1 MNAEVSFIQRKAPT
15 AVLLF
20 FLFGFLTG
28 SVPAATN
35 ALVGWSESALHE
47 TDGVDVSVYALAP
60 PYSTIRAQLISAGL
74 LVTNASGI
82 TVTYQAIADASGS
95 INTTSQGK
103 GNFYQYAKAL
113 YGAALMPDQ
122 GLAGFGMPGLANLPQ
137 MMTFDPAQKWFSAV
151 GIPVT
156 PYDDKGHKNYYPM
169 MRLIARDSA
178 SNILAT
184 TDIVLPV
191 SDEMDCQACHA
202 SGSQTAARPPEG
214 WVWDLDPVRDYKLNV
229 LRSHDD
235 HFLGTAIYAAAL
247 AQAGYDAGGLF
258 VSATKDGQPVLCIK
272 CHVSN
277 ALPGP
282 GVTNVLPLT
291 QIMHTKHAYISDPLS
306 GRPLSSLTNS
316 AACVLCHSAPEN
328 RRVRGVHH
336 NAVNP
341 DGTLALQCQ
350 SCHGSISAI
359 GAAGRQGWL
368 DLPNC
373 QSCHTGTATSN
384 NGSLRFTSAFD
395 TNGLPRQAVN
405 MTFATQSNTPSA
417 GLSTYRFSQDHGG
430 LKCAAC
436 HGPSHA
442 ELLSSQA
449 NDNIQSEQLQSPTGG
464 GMLTAC
470 MDCHLSTFTNRTG
483 GPHGMHP
490 VDAQWAAGHD
500 TGNRSQCQACHGPG
514 PTPGSQYRG
523 TVLSW
528 AQANRS
534 YGEVGAQFWPG
545 FQIGCYNCHAGPD
558 GTNIPNTNVPPVVV
572 NLSATNVAGNPM
584 PVVLSGSDANG
595 DPLSYR
601 IVTQPMHGTAS
612 LTGNTATYF
621 PEPGF
626 VGSDSF
632 TYAAWDN
639 STDSNLGTVGLT
651 TTSGQCVLTAS
662 TLAPTA
668 ALPKSPVPFR
678 ATAVLT
684 QCASAITYDWNFGD
698 GSPHSSGTNVSHI
711 YTNAADYSW
720 TLHVAANGTSQTITG
735 TIAISPT
742 LGLPLK
748 LTLTVLPW
756 SLNLA
761 WPIDPIPTSLETT
774 TDWTQPYA
782 WQPDTDPVYSDGTNY
797 NVQVYLLPGPQY
809 YRLRR
814 VP

>member
-1 MNAEVSFIQRKAPT
+1 MNSEARFIIGKPQV
-15 AVLLF
+15 VLLW
-20 FLFGFLTG
+20 LFAVFTLDLR
-28 SVPAATN
+28 AATN
-35 ALVGWSESALHE
+35 ALVGWSETALHE
-47 TDGVDVSVYALAP
+47 TDGADVSVYALVP
-60 PYSTIRAQLISAGL
+60 PFSTIHAQFIFGGL
-74 LVTNASGI
+74 LVTNATGL
-82 TVTYQAIADASGS
+82 TVTYEAVADASGS
-95 INTTSQGK
+95 INTTSTGK
-103 GNFYQYAKAL
+103 GNFYQYAQQLFGSPLA
-113 YGAALMPDQ
+113 PDQ
-122 GLAGFGMPGLANLPQ
+122 GFAGFGMPGTSNQPQ
-137 MMTFDPAQKWFSAV
+137 AMAFDPTQNCFTAQ
-151 GIPVT
+151 GIPIT
-156 PYDDKGHKNYYPM
+156 PYDDQGRKNYFPM
-169 MRLIARDSA
+169 MRLVARGSA

-191 SDEMDCQACHA
+191 SDEMDCRACHA
-202 SGSQTAARPPEG
+202 SGSQTVARPTSG
-214 WVWDLDPVRDYKLNV
+214 WVWHLDPAKDYKLNI

-247 AQAGYDAGGLF
+247 AQVGYNAGGLF
-258 VSATKDGQPVLCIK
+258 ASATKDGQPVLCIK

-291 QIMHTKHAYISDPLS
+291 QIMHTKHAYISDPVS
-306 GRPLSSLTNS
+306 GLPLSSLTNS
-316 AACVLCHSAPEN
+316 AACVLCHSAPES

-336 NAVNP
+336 NPVNP

-350 SCHGSISAI
+350 SCHGSITAI

-405 MTFATQSNTPSA
+405 MTFATQPNTPSP
-417 GLSTYRFSQDHGG
+417 GLSSYRFSRDHGG

-449 NDNIQSEQLQSPTGG
+449 NDNIQSQQLQSPTGG

-490 VDAQWAAGHD
+490 VDGQWAAGHD
-500 TGNRSQCQACHGPG
+500 TGNRSQCQACHG
-514 PTPGSQYRG
+514 TASTSGSQYRG

-534 YGEVGAQFWPG
+534 YNGNGPGRFWPG
-545 FQIGCYNCHAGPD
+545 FQIGCYTCHAGPG
-558 GTNIPNTNVPPVVV
+558 GTDTPNTNVPPVVV

-668 ALPKSPVPFR
+668 ALPNSPVPFR

-684 QCASAITYDWNFGD
+684 QCASAITYDWDFGD
-698 GSPHSSGTNVSHI
+698 GSPHRSGTNVSHI

-720 TLHVAANGTSQTITG
+720 TLHVAANGTSQTVTG
-735 TIAISPT
+735 VIAISPT
-742 LGLPLK
+742 LGPP
-748 LTLTVLPW
+748 LTLTLTALPW

-774 TDWTQPYA
+774 SDWTQPYA
-782 WQPDTDPVYSDGTNY
+782 WQADTDPVYSDGTNY
-797 NVQVYLLPGPQY
+797 NVQVYLLTGPQY